1 MLDELALTG
10 EAAGVPFVAL
20 PPGEPTPKPPLVVVW
35 HMTDPPRSE
44 TAMATALPLHDV
56 PAWRVFLGLPMSGSR
71 LPAGGLEEF
80 FRLGYEDAV
89 LELFDPMTK
98 QALEEFPAA
107 LAALREQ
114 LPAGGDAVGL
124 IGASAGAFVAL
135 SVLAETDVPVS
146 AVALISP
153 AIRLAS
159 VVAANERRFDV
170 TYPWSER
177 SRAAA
182 QRLDFVARA
191 DAIAARNA
199 ATLLVVGELDDEEGF
214 GKPAEQLRAALARHS
229 RSRTSLVRIPEMA
242 HALAEE
248 PGLDPAPQTPQAAR
262 VEAVVVDWFQRHVTS
277 PNAGA

>member
-1 MLDELALTG
+1 MREEHALTG

-20 PPGEPTPKPPLVVVW
+20 PPSDRMAKPPLVVVW

-44 TAMATALPLHDV
+44 TAMAAALPLRAV
-56 PAWRVFLGLPMSGSR
+56 PAWRVYLGLPMSGSR

-89 LELFDPMTK
+89 LKLFDPMTT
-98 QALEEFPAA
+98 QALEEFPSA
-107 LAALREQ
+107 LAALRER
-114 LPAGGDAVGL
+114 LRAGNDAVGL

-135 SVLAETDVPVS
+135 SVLAQTDVPVS

-159 VVAANERRFDV
+159 VVAANERRFGV

-182 QRLDFVARA
+182 ERLDFVARA

-199 ATLLVVGELDDEEGF
+199 ATLLLVGELDDEEGF
-214 GKPAEQLRAALARHS
+214 IRPAEQLRAALARRS

-242 HALAEE
+242 HALADE

-262 VEAVVVDWFQRHVTS
+262 VEAVVVDWFQRHLTA
-277 PNAGA
+277 PTARA

>member
-1 MLDELALTG
+1 MLDEHALTG

-20 PPGEPTPKPPLVVVW
+20 PPGEKATKPPLLVVW

-44 TAMATALPLHDV
+44 TAMAAALPLRAV
-56 PAWRVFLGLPMSGSR
+56 PAWRVYLGLPMSGSR

-89 LELFDPMTK
+89 LELFDPMTT
-98 QALEEFPAA
+98 QALGEFPAA

-114 LPAGGDAVGL
+114 VPAGDDAVGL

-159 VVAANERRFDV
+159 VVAANERRFGV

-177 SRAAA
+177 SRQVA

-199 ATLLVVGELDDEEGF
+199 ATLLVVGELDDEGF
-214 GKPAEQLRAALARHS
+214 SRPAEQLRAALARRS
-229 RSRTSLVRIPEMA
+229 RSRTSLVRIPEMG
-242 HALAEE
+242 HALADE

-277 PNAGA
+277 PSAGA

>member
-1 MLDELALTG
+1 MLDEHALTG

-20 PPGEPTPKPPLVVVW
+20 PPGEKATKPPLVVVW

-44 TAMATALPLHDV
+44 TAMAAALPLRDV
-56 PAWRVFLGLPMSGSR
+56 PAWRVYLGLPMSGSR
-71 LPAGGLEEF
+71 LPAGGLKEF

-89 LELFDPMTK
+89 LNLFDPMTT

-114 LPAGGDAVGL
+114 VPAGDDAVGL

-135 SVLAETDVPVS
+135 SVLAETKVPVS

-159 VVAANERRFDV
+159 VVAANERRFGV
-170 TYPWSER
+170 NYPWSER
-177 SRAAA
+177 SRQAA

-191 DAIAARNA
+191 DAIAARNV
-199 ATLLVVGELDDEEGF
+199 ATLLVVGELDDEGF
-214 GKPAEQLRAALARHS
+214 SRPAELLRAALARRS
-229 RSRTSLVRIPEMA
+229 RSRTSLVRVPEMG
-242 HALAEE
+242 HALADE

-262 VEAVVVDWFQRHVTS
+262 VEAVVVDWFQRHLTS
-277 PNAGA
+277 PSAGA

>member
-1 MLDELALTG
+1 MLDEHALTG

-20 PPGEPTPKPPLVVVW
+20 RPGEKATKPPLLVVW

-44 TAMATALPLHDV
+44 TAMAAALPLRAV
-56 PAWRVFLGLPMSGSR
+56 PAWRVYLGLPMSGSR

-89 LELFDPMTK
+89 LELFDPMTT
-98 QALEEFPAA
+98 QALGEFPAA

-114 LPAGGDAVGL
+114 VPAGDDAVGL

-159 VVAANERRFDV
+159 VVAANERRFGV

-177 SRAAA
+177 SRQVA

-199 ATLLVVGELDDEEGF
+199 ATLLVVGELDDEGF
-214 GKPAEQLRAALARHS
+214 SRPAEQLRAALARRS
-229 RSRTSLVRIPEMA
+229 RSRTSLVRIPEMG
-242 HALAEE
+242 HALADE

-277 PNAGA
+277 PSAGA

>member
-1 MLDELALTG
+1 MLDEYALTG

-20 PPGEPTPKPPLVVVW
+20 PPGQAVAEPPLVVVW

-44 TAMATALPLHDV
+44 TAMAAALPLRDV
-56 PAWRVFLGLPMSGSR
+56 PAWRVYLGLPMSGSR

-80 FRLGYEDAV
+80 FRHGFEDAV
-89 LELFDPMTK
+89 LNLFDPMTA

-107 LAALREQ
+107 LDALREQ
-114 LPAGGDAVGL
+114 LSAGNHAVGL

-146 AVALISP
+146 AVALVSP

-159 VVAANERRFDV
+159 VVAANERRFEL
-170 TYPWSER
+170 TYPWNER

-182 QRLDFVARA
+182 ERLDFVARA

-199 ATLLVVGELDDEEGF
+199 PTLLVVGELDDEEGF
-214 GKPAEQLRAALARHS
+214 IGPAEQLRAALS
-229 RSRTSLVRIPEMA
+229 RSSRSHTSLVRIPELG

-248 PGLDPAPQTPQAAR
+248 PGLDPAPQTQQAAR
-262 VEAVVVDWFQRHVTS
+262 VEAAVADWFQRHVNFPT
-277 PNAGA
+277 A

>member
-1 MLDELALTG
+1 
-10 EAAGVPFVAL
+10 
-20 PPGEPTPKPPLVVVW
+20 
-35 HMTDPPRSE
+35 MTDPPRSE
-44 TAMATALPLHDV
+44 TAMAAALPLRDV
-56 PAWRVFLGLPMSGSR
+56 PAWRVYLGLPMSGSR

-89 LELFDPMTK
+89 LELFDPMTT
-98 QALEEFPAA
+98 QALGEFPAA

-114 LPAGGDAVGL
+114 VPAGDDAVGL

-135 SVLAETDVPVS
+135 SVLAETSVPVS

-159 VVAANERRFDV
+159 VVAANERRFGV

-177 SRAAA
+177 SRQVA

-199 ATLLVVGELDDEEGF
+199 ATLLVVGELDDEGF
-214 GKPAEQLRAALARHS
+214 SRPAEQLRASLARRSH
-229 RSRTSLVRIPEMA
+229 SRTSLVRIPDME
-242 HALAEE
+242 HALADE
-248 PGLDPAPQTPQAAR
+248 PGLDPAPQSPQAAR
-262 VEAVVVDWFQRHVTS
+262 VEAVVGDWFQRHVTS

>member
-1 MLDELALTG
+1 MLDEFALTG
-10 EAAGVPFVAL
+10 EAGGVPFVAL
-20 PPGEPTPKPPLVVVW
+20 PPREPVTTAPLIVVW

-44 TAMATALPLHDV
+44 KAMAAALPLSDV
-56 PAWRVFLGLPMSGSR
+56 AAWRVYLGLPMSGSR
-71 LPAGGLEEF
+71 LPTGGLEEF

-89 LELFDPMTK
+89 LKLFYPMTT
-98 QALEEFPAA
+98 QAVEEFPVA

-114 LPAGGDAVGL
+114 LPVRDDAIGL
-124 IGASAGAFVAL
+124 VGASAGAFVAL

-170 TYPWSER
+170 TYPWNER

-182 QRLDFVARA
+182 EQLDFVARA

-214 GKPAEQLRAALARHS
+214 ITPAAELRAALDR
-229 RSRTSLVRIPEMA
+229 RSRGQTSLARIPEMG

-248 PGLDPAPQTPQAAR
+248 PGLDPAPQTPHAAR
-262 VEAVVVDWFQRHVTS
+262 VEAVVVDWFQRHVTAA
-277 PNAGA
+277 NAGA